1 MYGFMENLQKL
12 SRIIIKYSFLSRALH
27 NFPENPEPGGSDTEV
42 TPLRMTLSRIL
53 LTIPQ
58 EEGTAEQTENAI
70 DGVVENDLEYES
82 MDSSVSGGSQSLR

>member
-1 MYGFMENLQKL
+1 
-12 SRIIIKYSFLSRALH
+12 
-27 NFPENPEPGGSDTEV
+27 
-42 TPLRMTLSRIL
+42 MTLSRIL

-82 MDSSVSGGSQSLR
+82 MDSSVSGGSHSSR